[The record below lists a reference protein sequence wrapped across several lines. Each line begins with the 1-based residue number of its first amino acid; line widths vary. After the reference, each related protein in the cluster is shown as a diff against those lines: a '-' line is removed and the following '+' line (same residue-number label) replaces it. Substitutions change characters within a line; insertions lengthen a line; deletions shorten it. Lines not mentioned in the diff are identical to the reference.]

1 MSGIGGCEE
10 HCPRI
15 GNFTVIAPI
24 DLHPRTESTRIRP
37 IKLLLSLRP
46 QLWGE
51 QNFQKRWFLFWATL
65 TWFKWNSNDLWS
77 KLWVISF
84 FLSTSCLLCAI
95 WIWGK
100 GGLEI
105 MMHSKIWTF
114 YVVPASSVVSSQVT
128 LGISALLS
136 MTVFLMTIRESL
148 PPTEKT
154 PLISKFVLYF
164 FLHLFT
170 RTAVW

>member
-1 MSGIGGCEE
+1 MGHFGGRVMSGIGGCEE

-51 QNFQKRWFLFWATL
+51 QKFQKRWFLFGATL
-65 TWFKWNSNDLWS
+65 TWFNWNSNYLWS
-77 KLWVISF
+77 HIGVIPF
-84 FLSTSCLLCAI
+84 FLSTSCLLRAI

-105 MMHSKIWTF
+105 MLYSKIWTF
-114 YVVPASSVVSSQVT
+114 LCCSCFQCCIVPGDPWYLRSSLDDRLFDDNSRKPSSH
-128 LGISALLS
+128 
-136 MTVFLMTIRESL
+136 REDPSN
-148 PPTEKT
+148 
-154 PLISKFVLYF
+154 
-164 FLHLFT
+164 
-170 RTAVW
+170 